1 MRIGESDIMRVT
13 TDKMAHRDD
22 PHRIGVLVYPGA
34 QLSAVHGLTDLFEV
48 ANRLRAERGAPSA
61 GLAVQHWRAEE
72 GLKAPDAPLT
82 ALILPPSLGDG
93 VPGDQVGP
101 LAAWIADR
109 HGEGTLVCSVCAGAF
124 LLAETG
130 LLAGRPA
137 TTHWGFAERFARRF
151 PEVALDTDKLIID
164 DGDIITAGGLMAWV
178 DLGLKLIDRLLGPA
192 VMLSTARFFLVDP
205 GGREQ
210 RFYSTFSPHLTHG
223 DAAILKAQHW
233 LQARSGEKITQPMMA
248 AEAGLGERTFL
259 RRFHKATGLKP
270 TQYLQHLRV
279 GKARD
284 MLELS
289 ALTVDEIA
297 WRVGYEDPGA
307 FRKIFHRVM
316 GLSPGEY
323 RRRFAVTRADLS
335 GSRSTRAH
343 CA

>member
-1 MRIGESDIMRVT
+1 
-13 TDKMAHRDD
+13 MAHRDG
-22 PHRIGVLVYPGA
+22 PHRVGILVYPGA
-34 QLSAVHGLTDLFEV
+34 QLAAVYGLTDLLET

-61 GLAVQHWRAEE
+61 GLDVQHLRADAA
-72 GLKAPDAPLT
+72 LPTPNAPLT

-93 VPGDQVGP
+93 VPSDQVGP
-101 LAAWIADR
+101 LASWTTER
-109 HGEGTLVCSVCAGAF
+109 HREGTLLCSVCAGAF

-130 LLAGRPA
+130 LLTGRAA
-137 TTHWGFAERFARRF
+137 TTHWAFKERFAKRF
-151 PEVALDTDKLIID
+151 PDVALDTDKLIID

-178 DLGLKLIDRLLGPA
+178 DLGLRLVDRLIGPA
-192 VMLSTARFFLVDP
+192 VMLATARFFLVDP

-210 RFYSTFSPHLTHG
+210 RFYSSFAPNLTHG

-233 LQARSGEKITQPMMA
+233 LQTKSREKITLPMMA

-284 MLELS
+284 ELEFS
-289 ALTVDEIA
+289 TLTVDEIA

-323 RRRFAVTRADLS
+323 RRRFAVTRKES
-335 GSRSTRAH
+335 
-343 CA
+343 